1 MEVLGCSLT
10 CSGSYGTP
18 SWSSQGCTSIS
29 HGDRMTGECSG
40 NASSLVGRDCAPF
53 SSVPGDIGSYKGAL
67 NLQLAWRRNTIQGLL
82 FPGIP
87 MMFLGP
93 KEGVPLVDGG
103 LIQGN
108 RNATGGAIAVLGLNV
123 TVNVL
128 VA

>member
-1 MEVLGCSLT
+1 
-10 CSGSYGTP
+10 
-18 SWSSQGCTSIS
+18 
-29 HGDRMTGECSG
+29 MTGECSG

-53 SSVPGDIGSYKGAL
+53 SSAPGNIGSYKGAI
-67 NLQLAWRRNTIQGLL
+67 NLQLAWRRNTIKQLL
-82 FPGIP
+82 FPVSIP
-87 MMFLGP
+87 LMFLGP
-93 KEGVPLVDGG
+93 KEGGIPLVDGG